1 MARAEHVGWGLLVRE
16 TADGKVVAKI
26 GHNPAEGMRGVCNID
41 GDAFMATLDG
51 TKKAILVE
59 FWVGGGDY
67 AATAFVHV
75 YIPRGEELIEGYKG
89 ESPSLFGFRL
99 DDKDDP
105 TEIELERMVG
115 PE

>member
-1 MARAEHVGWGLLVRE
+1 MAARAEHVGWGLSGRE
-16 TADGKVVAKI
+16 TADGKVMAKI
-26 GHNPAEGMRGVCNID
+26 GHKPDDGMRGVCNID
-41 GDAFMATLDG
+41 GDAFVAT

-67 AATAFVHV
+67 AATVYVHV

-89 ESPSLFGFRL
+89 EYPALFGFRL

-105 TEIELERMVG
+105 AEVGLEKMTG